1 VPVATL
7 LVEQLPTMDHPPL
20 VAAFSGWPDAGEVA
34 SGAVAYLVRTLGAT
48 RFASI
53 DSDPYFLFGEA
64 RPHTLVTEG
73 QERAL
78 TWPSSEFFS
87 ARDAGGRDLVLFLA
101 REPNLR
107 WHDYVHAILE
117 LAERVQASGIFSLG
131 GTYDEVSHRGDATV
145 TGWSPAP
152 EMRERLGQLGL
163 RFNTYQGPSSIQS
176 ALMEA
181 CAKRAVPAASL
192 WGHAPHYVSGAP
204 NPKVAHALLERLR
217 VLLDLDV
224 DLTPLEVAGRDLE
237 AQIEQALLGR
247 DDLRNYVR
255 RLEEPIAEPAQES
268 DSASSAEESAGPV
281 SLPSAESIIDDL
293 ESLLRQIREDD
304 EDEDVDVSDQEE
316 DEG

>member
-1 VPVATL
+1 MLAASAVWRVLSSRGSTTFRF
-7 LVEQLPTMDHPPL
+7 QRGKYLPRRAL
-20 VAAFSGWPDAGEVA
+20 AAGQRAVHGAGLAGGGGFAGE
-34 SGAVAYLVRTLGAT
+34 
-48 RFASI
+48 
-53 DSDPYFLFGEA
+53 E
-64 RPHTLVTEG
+64 
-73 QERAL
+73 Q
-78 TWPSSEFFS
+78 
-87 ARDAGGRDLVLFLA
+87 
-101 REPNLR
+101 
-107 WHDYVHAILE
+107 
-117 LAERVQASGIFSLG
+117 RVG
-131 GTYDEVSHRGDATV
+131 
-145 TGWSPAP
+145 
-152 EMRERLGQLGL
+152 ERLGQLGL

-304 EDEDVDVSDQEE
+304 EDEDVDVSDQEG